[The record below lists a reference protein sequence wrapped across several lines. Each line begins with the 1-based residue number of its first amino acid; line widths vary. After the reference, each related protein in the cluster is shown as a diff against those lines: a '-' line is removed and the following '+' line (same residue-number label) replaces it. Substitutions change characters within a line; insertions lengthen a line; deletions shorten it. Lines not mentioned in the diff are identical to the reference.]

1 MSDSRAAANQ
11 ELRTKNSQNPN
22 LTNIMKT
29 KKILALLISGVFAT
43 TMASQGAVMIMQV
56 QTTTD
61 LAGTAA
67 QAGWDLVDGPR
78 NDSTIS
84 GVVDGVTITVT
95 GVGRSGGGDGGNYR
109 VVDHTDGDLDNL
121 LSGGRVNV
129 ADPSLTLAGLA
140 DGIYSITTYHHTS
153 YEHLTNGLSNTFD
166 FDVYLTDANG
176 TDVLVHDDLRSS
188 MGDSV
193 TTADLGMAVTWFT
206 VSGGNDVELFFS
218 PDADYGDQDQMVLNG
233 FVLSVP
239 EPSSTALLGLGGL
252 ALMLR
257 RRRS

>member
-22 LTNIMKT
+22 LTNIMNT

-43 TMASQGAVMIMQV
+43 TMASQGAVIIMQV

-67 QAGWDLVDGPR
+67 QAGWDLVDGDR
-78 NDSTIS
+78 ALSSIS

-95 GVGRSGGGDGGNYR
+95 GVGRSAGGDGGSYT
-109 VVDHTDGDLDNL
+109 VVNHTDGDLDNL
-121 LSGGRVNV
+121 LQGGRLNG
-129 ADPSLTLAGLA
+129 ADPDLTLAGLA
-140 DGIYSITTYHHTS
+140 DGIYSITTYHHAS
-153 YEHLTNGLSNTFD
+153 FDHPNGSNTFD
-166 FDVYLTDANG
+166 FDVTLTDANG
-176 TDVLVHDDLRSS
+176 TALVHDDLRTSL
-188 MGDSV
+188 GATV

-206 VSGGNDVELFFS
+206 VSGGNDVTLSFS
-218 PDADYGDQDQMVLNG
+218 PDAEFGDGLNQLMLNG

>member
-1 MSDSRAAANQ
+1 
-11 ELRTKNSQNPN
+11 
-22 LTNIMKT
+22 MKT

-56 QTTTD
+56 QTTTNVT
-61 LAGTAA
+61 GTAL

-95 GVGRSGGGDGGNYR
+95 GIGRASGTADGTNYR

-121 LSGGRVNV
+121 LNSGRIDGGTTY
-129 ADPSLTLAGLA
+129 APGDPSLKLAGLA

-153 YEHLTNGLSNTFD
+153 YEHLTNGDSNTFD

-218 PDADYGDQDQMVLNG
+218 PDADYGAQDQMVLNG

-257 RRRS
+257 RKRS